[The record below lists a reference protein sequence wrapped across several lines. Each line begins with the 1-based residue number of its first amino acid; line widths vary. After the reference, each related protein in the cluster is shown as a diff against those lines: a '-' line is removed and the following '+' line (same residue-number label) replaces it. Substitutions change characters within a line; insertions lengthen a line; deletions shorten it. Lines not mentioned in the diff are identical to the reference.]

1 EEDRERL
8 PEGLSDAYPLSRI
21 QTGMLVETLA
31 DDAANNY
38 HNVNVYRVHDDRPV
52 DLPALRAAV
61 AEVVARHDVLRTS
74 VHLGGFGVPLQ
85 LVHAQVEVPTA
96 LRDLSHLDED
106 AQRQDMTAFVAAER
120 SEVFDLSA
128 SRPLL
133 RVFAHQLGG
142 ASWLCT
148 FTQSHAIMDGW
159 SNQLFLVDLVAC
171 YERIR
176 DGLEPEPVDAPR
188 VRFADTIAAELQAL
202 DSPEDRAYWQG
213 LVEDHAKLT
222 LPAVWQGDL
231 DRPAETVRAGVR
243 FGDLEQG
250 LTALARTAGV
260 SLKSVM
266 TAAHVKVMSQLTDE
280 PAFHT
285 GLVTHCRPEAAGAE
299 RLYGTFLNTLPFPA
313 DRTAATWRDLVRQ
326 VSEREIEAW
335 PHRHFPMPEIRHT
348 GGQRLID
355 VFFGYLDFHAM
366 DSDVAEDGWGFN
378 DAPNEFAL
386 AITSLSGILSL
397 RSTTHTLSRQN
408 ADRIAGMFRA
418 VLEAMAADADG
429 DARQVYLP
437 SGERDFLLAVGA
449 PDASGR
455 DASRCVQ
462 EVFEE
467 RVAAAPDAVAV
478 VAGGQELTYAEV
490 NRRANR
496 LAHHLRSMG
505 VGPESMV
512 GLCLER
518 DAELIPALL
527 GVLKSGAAYVPLDP
541 ANPAERIG
549 YVLADAGVEVA
560 VSTAGLGALLV
571 EGGFGG
577 EVVALDRV
585 GAVLDECSEENP
597 ETVSG
602 PDNAIYVIY
611 TSGSTGRPKG
621 VTLTHANV
629 LRLMETGHDFCG
641 PTEDDIWTL
650 FHSYAFD
657 FSVFEM
663 WGALLNGGRLV
674 VVGQDVA
681 RSPEDFLDLL
691 VEQRVTVLSQTP

>member
-1 EEDRERL
+1 
-8 PEGLSDAYPLSRI
+8 
-21 QTGMLVETLA
+21 MLVETLA

-96 LRDLSHLDED
+96 LRVLSHLDED

-188 VRFADTIAAELQAL
+188 VRFADTIAAEIQAL
-202 DSPEDRAYWQG
+202 GSAEDRAYWQG

-222 LPAVWQGDL
+222 LPAFWQGDL
-231 DRPAETVRAGVR
+231 NRPAETVRAGVR
-243 FGDLEQG
+243 FADLEQG

-326 VSEREIEAW
+326 VSDREIEAW

-478 VAGGQELTYAEV
+478 VAGGQELTY
-490 NRRANR
+490 
-496 LAHHLRSMG
+496 
-505 VGPESMV
+505 
-512 GLCLER
+512 
-518 DAELIPALL
+518 
-527 GVLKSGAAYVPLDP
+527 
-541 ANPAERIG
+541 
-549 YVLADAGVEVA
+549 
-560 VSTAGLGALLV
+560 
-571 EGGFGG
+571 G
-577 EVVALDRV
+577 EV
-585 GAVLDECSEENP
+585 
-597 ETVSG
+597 
-602 PDNAIYVIY
+602 
-611 TSGSTGRPKG
+611 
-621 VTLTHANV
+621 
-629 LRLMETGHDFCG
+629 
-641 PTEDDIWTL
+641 
-650 FHSYAFD
+650 
-657 FSVFEM
+657 
-663 WGALLNGGRLV
+663 
-674 VVGQDVA
+674 
-681 RSPEDFLDLL
+681 
-691 VEQRVTVLSQTP
+691 